1 MLQRAREMSS
11 PQSSSNLHETFM
23 REALKEAK
31 KASQHGDVPIGAVA
45 VFQNRIIARGHNQM
59 ELLHDPT
66 AHAEIIVMTQAAD
79 FMHAQGGENH
89 RGSLEKV
96 SLYVTIEPCPMCAGA
111 LVLTHC
117 ENLIFGALDP
127 KLGACSSLY
136 NIPRDGRL
144 NHQLQVTSGMLELEA
159 RFLIQEFFRNLRK
172 EKR

>member
-1 MLQRAREMSS
+1 
-11 PQSSSNLHETFM
+11 M

-31 KASQHGDVPIGAVA
+31 KAFQKGEVPVGAVA

-66 AHAEIIVMTQAAD
+66 AHAEMITITQAAD
-79 FMHAQGGENH
+79 YMHGQGGKDH

-96 SLYVTIEPCPMCAGA
+96 SLYATLEPCPMCASA

-117 ENLIFGALDP
+117 ERLVFGAQDL
-127 KLGACSSLY
+127 KLGACGSLY
-136 NIPRDGRL
+136 DLARDTRL
-144 NHQLQVTSGMLELEA
+144 NHQLNVVPGVLELES
-159 RFLIQEFFRNLRK
+159 RILMQEFFKNLRK